1 MASTQ
6 DNISTALKLALDL
19 NSAAGNGANSDS
31 TTSGAAIVL
40 PINGVTPSTNLTFT
54 DPNNPQFNVGTGII
68 DTGNLTGGGSNPIG
82 NPNTNPIGNPKIN
95 PIPTPKCI
103 RKVRRISGIYEQ
115 MLNEP
120 VTISTPE
127 LLPEFASTF
136 RIYKCVLKANIEEC
150 CEYVDAFGN
159 TTYSNFTV
167 VASNVT
173 LAESEVSAY
182 YKICPDG
189 RSIKPYY
196 ETFYRLQNIGI
207 AMPPYMPSTVMTVW
221 GDTCNPSKGFATFEE
236 YRDSGAYTGT
246 IGISTDGST
255 SNLITKI
262 INSAGNN
269 ARVAPQAY
277 TVYEPS
283 TSAINIKVSSIKNN
297 TTGIVGNPK
306 QVLSGKGTNPA
317 VIMAGC
323 SAEGECI
330 TLRDDSNTGGGGGNT
345 ETFGDPTIIT
355 ETRKYKTTRLQVPTD
370 TPTNGKRVAVPNQP
384 CKTGIPR
391 EVRDITVYELQYGR
405 YIYINGQSTGRY
417 QLIDQFTE
425 ESVEGTPYIIYELI
439 EDDPNCAYE
448 LVDSEWYTEGYAQ
461 DPCLGV
467 FRKDVYKVYKDGRR
481 ELFQKGVFVNYFRKQ
496 DADCAVGD
504 IRIYHP
510 LNLGS
515 DTIMAKTRARTKGLF
530 NTSQSLSC
538 VMTSSL
544 QSTASKEYYYEVTDC
559 GNCTAIPYFG
569 LAYGNMN
576 GSGSVYSA
584 GEVNDTA
591 TRAVYSQ
598 YRLLALDQ
606 PDTQFTF
613 YTNGQP
619 TASNDVYVI
628 NFYRDG
634 LSDRLDPG
642 NFQLAF
648 AKLNGAAWSNNVHT
662 GSHVTVASASAS
674 ILTFIDNSL
683 DTSEAITCTQD
694 PYTSYEIVS
703 GTLDGGIYTQAN
715 KHTYGIVYP
724 SLGVIVLDPYKMNT
738 ELGFNTVTGSNI
750 AGDNAF
756 KLFTSISGSAVS
768 GSYMKAR
775 NVKYKTT
782 NHYFIRVAAS
792 YGNYS
797 SNPTYVSGSDGM
809 FRYKCFQRDPQTYIT
824 SIGLYNDFNELLAVA
839 KLSRPVLKSFDN
851 DVLIKIRLNW

>member
-6 DNISTALKLALDL
+6 DIINSALKLASDL
-19 NSAAGNGANSDS
+19 NQGNVSNSNS
-31 TTSGAAIVL
+31 TTLGTAVVL

-68 DTGNLTGGGSNPIG
+68 DSGAGLSTGGSINPIG
-82 NPNTNPIGNPKIN
+82 NPIDLPINL
-95 PIPTPKCI
+95 PIPKCV

-120 VTISTPE
+120 VTIAPPE
-127 LLPEFASTF
+127 LLPEFATTF
-136 RIYKCVLKANIEEC
+136 RIYKCILKANIEEC
-150 CEYVDAFGN
+150 CEYVDSMGN

-167 VASNVT
+167 VATNVT

-196 ETFYRLQNIGI
+196 ESFYRLQNIGI
-207 AMPPYMPSTVMTVW
+207 AMPPFMPSTTMTVW
-221 GDTCNPSKGFATFEE
+221 ADTCNPSKGFASFEE
-236 YRDSGAYTGT
+236 YRDAGASTGT
-246 IGISTDGST
+246 LGISADAN
-255 SNLITKI
+255 SNSLLTKI
-262 INSAGNN
+262 INSAGGN
-269 ARVAPQAY
+269 ARIAPQTY
-277 TVYEPS
+277 TVYEPN
-283 TSAINIKVSSIKNN
+283 TSAVNIKLSAIRNN
-297 TTGIVGNPK
+297 TTGRLGTPK
-306 QVLSGKGTNPA
+306 QVLSGQNSNPA

-323 SAEGECI
+323 SSEGDCI
-330 TLRDDSNTGGGGGNT
+330 ELKDDSNTGGGGNT
-345 ETFGDPTIIT
+345 ETYGDPTLIV
-355 ETRKYKTTRLQVPTD
+355 ETRKYKTTKLQVPTD
-370 TPTNGKRVAVPNQP
+370 NPIGGKRVSIPGQP

-391 EVRDITVYELQYGR
+391 EVQDLTIYEVQYGR
-405 YIYINGQSTGRY
+405 YIYVNGQSTGRY
-417 QLIDQFTE
+417 QLLDQFMEDT
-425 ESVEGTPYIIYELI
+425 VKGTPYIIYDLI
-439 EDDPNCAYE
+439 EADPNCEFE
-448 LVDSEWYTEGYAQ
+448 LVDSEWYIEGYAA

-467 FRKDVYKVYKDGRR
+467 FRKDVYKLYKDGRK
-481 ELFQKGVFVNYFRKQ
+481 ELYQKGVFVNYFRKQ
-496 DADCAVGD
+496 DSDCAVGD
-504 IRIYHP
+504 IRVYHP

-515 DTIMAKTRARTKGLF
+515 DTIMAKTRAKTKGLF

-538 VMTSSL
+538 VMTSSA
-544 QSTASKEYYYEVTDC
+544 QASASKEYYYQVTDC
-559 GNCTAIPYFG
+559 GNCTSVPYFG

-576 GSGSVYSA
+576 GSGSLYTL

-619 TASNDVYVI
+619 TASKDVYVI
-628 NFYRDG
+628 NFFRDG

-648 AKLNGAAWSNNVHT
+648 AKLHGAAWANNVHT
-662 GSHVTVASASAS
+662 GSNVTIESGSAS
-674 ILTFIDNSL
+674 ILTFIDNSV
-683 DTSEAITCTQD
+683 DTSEAISCTQD
-694 PYTSYEIVS
+694 PYASYDIVS

-715 KHTYGIVYP
+715 THTYGIVYP
-724 SLGVIVLDPYKMNT
+724 SLGIIVLDPYKMNT

-839 KLSRPVLKSFDN
+839 KLSKPVLKSFDN